1 MIELIVLEGLSPW
14 DDGTPA
20 INVQYLRDGKLI
32 TGHYRPATKAQIDAA
47 ASPQMQEDAACISA
61 LMNAPIG
68 TGIYKVSTG
77 YLVDVKDEQYSWMGK
92 RYRGA
97 TPAAALRAAGLLPP
111 A

>member
-1 MIELIVLEGLSPW
+1 MTELF
-14 DDGTPA
+14 
-20 INVQYLRDGKLI
+20 VQDEYGGELYIRK
-32 TGHYRPATKAQIDAA
+32 ATQAEIDDAA

-111 A
+111 KCDA